1 MKTPPRKCSICG
13 IDIEN
18 KVVYIVHREEE
29 KVKYQNNKI
38 GLVLEYKDNL
48 KVELAGNW
56 IIIKKDN
63 KIIFE
68 ANMNF
73 TLDLKP
79 ELKSFSDIFIKVDDE
94 TYILIVHKAIDKDK
108 NFVFIELSKD
118 YYECKNKQ
126 DAICKALDEL

>member
-1 MKTPPRKCSICG
+1 MKNKFEMFLQ
-13 IDIEN
+13 IDTS
-18 KVVYIVHREEE
+18 YIYEKDIVLKTE
-29 KVKYQNNKI
+29 KVKYQNDRI

-118 YYECKNKQ
+118 YYECKTKQ

>member
-1 MKTPPRKCSICG
+1 MKEIMVQENDAMFDEIIKHCV
-13 IDIEN
+13 IDMNIACT
-18 KVVYIVHREEE
+18 E

-94 TYILIVHKAIDKDK
+94 TYILIVHKDK

-118 YYECKNKQ
+118 YYECKTKQ

>member
-1 MKTPPRKCSICG
+1 MK
-13 IDIEN
+13 N
-18 KVVYIVHREEE
+18 KFEMFLQVDTSYIYEKNIILKTE

-79 ELKSFSDIFIKVDDE
+79 ELKSFSDFFIKVDDE
-94 TYILIVHKAIDKDK
+94 IFILIVHKTVDKDK

-118 YYECKNKQ
+118 YYECKTKQ